1 MIRTH
6 AVNGALLCLTLV
18 ARPAAAQWTIEVF
31 GGTSQSL
38 PTPLTFHQR
47 GLPDISLTAHYE
59 TRPFYSAPY
68 YAYRIGYWR
77 ENSALMFE
85 FIHHKVYLQN
95 PPANV
100 QHFEITHGYN
110 LFVITRGWRKGRHT
124 ILTLGAGPIIG
135 HPESEVRGR
144 KFPEDG
150 RGMFSDGYFFAGGT
164 VVGGLGQRYHLTKD
178 LFVSG
183 EAKLS
188 ASYAHMPIQGGH
200 AVVPNVAAHF
210 HLGVGLEL

>member
-6 AVNGALLCLTLV
+6 AVNGALLVLALA
-18 ARPAAAQWTIEVF
+18 ARPAAAQWTIEAF
-31 GGTSQSL
+31 GGSSVSL
-38 PTPLTFHQR
+38 PTPLTFHQG

-59 TRPFYSAPY
+59 TRAWHSAPY
-68 YAYRIGYWR
+68 YAWRIGHWR
-77 ENSALMFE
+77 GNSAWMFE
-85 FIHHKVYLQN
+85 FIHHKVYLED
-95 PPANV
+95 PPAGV
-100 QHFEITHGYN
+100 QHFEVSHGYN
-110 LFVITRGWRKGRHT
+110 LFVITRAWRKGRHT

-150 RGMFSDGYFFAGGT
+150 RGIFSDGYFFGGGT
-164 VVGGLGQRYHLTKD
+164 VVGGLGQWHSLTKD
-178 LFVSG
+178 VFVSA
-183 EAKLS
+183 ETKLS
-188 ASYAHMPIQGGH
+188 ASYARLPIQDGH